1 MQTSKWIF
9 KTTTPLVII
18 DTRRT
23 VSRPYTYW
31 INTVRLPSPR
41 RTSRKDHRSHRK
53 EEKEKLINP
62 KEKTPPRVRQIL
74 SIEEYWND
82 KTCFKCGKAGHLA
95 THWPNSN
102 DEDDTKSRSSQ
113 AKSVKK
119 LKKEVKSMKKAFAQ
133 LKETKKDSDISE
145 SDSFQGESHFQATGD
160 ELQFTQVESELEP
173 RIAQLFKQAHG
184 SNMTLDLREIILV
197 DSQSTMDLI
206 CNPNLVKKIFR
217 SSTEMQL
224 KSNGGSMT
232 VKHKAK
238 MAGYPR
244 DVWFD
249 KKAITN
255 ILALSNV
262 IKQYRVTY
270 DSDDRMFVVHREAAG
285 KPNMEFRM
293 HESGLHF
300 YDPSDDEFNF
310 VHTVSGNKDG
320 FTQRQIKAS
329 ELARALYATLSNPY
343 WNDFKW
349 IIRSNQIMDCPVTVQ
364 DVENAFK
371 LWGKNVAALKGKTP
385 RSKPHPVTEDLVKVP
400 TELLK
405 LHKNAFLTVDV

>member
-1 MQTSKWIF
+1 
-9 KTTTPLVII
+9 
-18 DTRRT
+18 
-23 VSRPYTYW
+23 
-31 INTVRLPSPR
+31 
-41 RTSRKDHRSHRK
+41 
-53 EEKEKLINP
+53 
-62 KEKTPPRVRQIL
+62 
-74 SIEEYWND
+74 
-82 KTCFKCGKAGHLA
+82 
-95 THWPNSN
+95 
-102 DEDDTKSRSSQ
+102 
-113 AKSVKK
+113 
-119 LKKEVKSMKKAFAQ
+119 
-133 LKETKKDSDISE
+133 
-145 SDSFQGESHFQATGD
+145 
-160 ELQFTQVESELEP
+160 
-173 RIAQLFKQAHG
+173 
-184 SNMTLDLREIILV
+184 
-197 DSQSTMDLI
+197 MDLI

-238 MAGYPR
+238 MAGYHR

-329 ELARALYATLSNPY
+329 ELARPLYATLSNPY